1 MELEPHLL
9 AAEEKAKDIVTT
21 LRLNGAIGESVIR
34 AARWHDVGK
43 ALERNVNGETR
54 LPFQSMLLGA
64 GVAEDGHPKPGAL
77 YAKSN
82 RRGGPPSGFR
92 HEMASLL
99 AFLQSKHADDDL
111 AAFLILAHHGKVRL
125 LPEAWD
131 DDDPSDLCGVRDGDA
146 IAAAA
151 LRGASEPM
159 ALYLKILLPSREHRG
174 WQGRVR
180 RLLDQHGPFLLAYLE
195 GLVRVADWRAS

>member
-9 AAEEKAKDIVTT
+9 ATEQTARDLVAA
-21 LRLNGAIGESVIR
+21 LRLNGTVGESVVR

-43 ALERNVNGETR
+43 ALEREVNGEKR
-54 LPFQSMLLGA
+54 LPFQEMLLGA
-64 GVAEDGHPKPGAL
+64 GIAQEGHPKAGAL

-82 RRGGPPSGFR
+82 RRGGPSSGFR

-99 AFLQSKHADDDL
+99 AFLQSKHTDDDL

-125 LPEAWD
+125 LPDAWD
-131 DDDPSDLCGVRDGDA
+131 DDDPVDLCGVRDGDA
-146 IAAAA
+146 IPAAA
-151 LRGASEPM
+151 LPAGSGPIV
-159 ALYLKILLPSREHRG
+159 LDSKTVLPSREHRG
-174 WQGRVR
+174 WQGRAR
-180 RLLDQHGPFLLAYLE
+180 RLLDEHGPFLVAYLE

>member
-1 MELEPHLL
+1 
-9 AAEEKAKDIVTT
+9 
-21 LRLNGAIGESVIR
+21 
-34 AARWHDVGK
+34 
-43 ALERNVNGETR
+43 
-54 LPFQSMLLGA
+54 
-64 GVAEDGHPKPGAL
+64 
-77 YAKSN
+77 
-82 RRGGPPSGFR
+82 
-92 HEMASLL
+92 MASLL

-125 LPEAWD
+125 LPEPWD
-131 DDDPSDLCGVRDGDA
+131 DDPVDLCGVRDDDA

-151 LRGASEPM
+151 LPGASEPM
-159 ALYLKILLPSREHRG
+159 ALDLKIVLPSRAHRG